1 MSVLLF
7 AAGYCIGFF
16 VGGIFVALLL
26 RSHVQALEATNA
38 IQAKLLRERHEVDV
52 WN

>member
-1 MSVLLF
+1 MSLLLF
-7 AAGYCIGFF
+7 AAGGCIGFF
-16 VGGIFVALLL
+16 VGGIVVALLL

-38 IQAKLLRERHEVDV
+38 IQAKLLRERHEVDI